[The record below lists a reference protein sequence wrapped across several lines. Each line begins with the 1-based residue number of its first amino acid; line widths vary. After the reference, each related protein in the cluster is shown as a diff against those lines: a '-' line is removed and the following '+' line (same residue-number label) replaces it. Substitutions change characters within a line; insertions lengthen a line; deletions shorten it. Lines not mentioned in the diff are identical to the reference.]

1 MGDLDDIR
9 VKIARAGEHLHE
21 LGRRLDDFAKSKP
34 YSIVVETDP
43 QTGDQLFK
51 IDREPE
57 RPPDLPVIGDVL
69 YNLRSALDHLAWQL
83 VIKAGGSPNSRTA
96 FPIFNDSAK
105 FHGPRA
111 QAKMA
116 GMNSAMQVAIQN
128 HQPCFGRNAN
138 RNQALWSLE
147 EYGNID
153 KHRRPLLVPISTQDM
168 LWSPG
173 GHPVHIH
180 KGPVYKDTIL
190 VRFPPTQQQSQLN
203 AMPSVAF
210 DEPPAAGEDV
220 KHFLSLVEY
229 VVASLVDE
237 FEAAFF

>member
-1 MGDLDDIR
+1 MGDLDGIR
-9 VKIARAGEHLHE
+9 IKIARANEHLSE
-21 LGRRLDDFAKSKP
+21 LRRRLDDFGRSKP

-43 QTGDQLFK
+43 ETGDQLFK
-51 IDREPE
+51 MDREPE
-57 RPPDLPVIGDVL
+57 RPPDLAVIGDVL

-96 FPIFNDSAK
+96 LPIFNDSAK

-116 GMNSAMQVAIQN
+116 GMNNAMRVAIQN

-153 KHRRPLLVPISTQDM
+153 KHRRPLLVPISTQDT

-173 GHPVHIH
+173 GHPVHVH
-180 KGPVYKDTIL
+180 KGPVHKGTVL
-190 VRFPPTQQQSQLN
+190 VRFPPAHHQAQLQ

-220 KHFLSLVEY
+220 YHFLCLTEF